1 MRFCSAC
8 GSRFSNDTRYCPID
22 GQPTMELAEDVERT
36 DPLIGRVLDGR
47 YRIERSVGEGGMG
60 IVYLATHVTLN
71 KRMAVKV
78 LRGEMARDQDVVQR
92 FVQEAQASSA
102 IGHPN
107 IIDISDFGRLPD
119 NAVFFVMEYLEGEPL
134 TDRISRSKGLQV
146 REALP
151 ILEQIASALSSA
163 HSAGIVHR
171 DMKPDNIFLIQRGQ
185 TRDFVKVLDFGI
197 AKVGGAASKLT
208 KTGTVFGTPHY
219 MSPEQAAGQMVDQ
232 RTDIYALGVIMYE
245 MVTGKVP
252 FDADTFMGIL
262 SKHMFEPP
270 RPPTEVGEKA
280 DLGALEPVILRAL
293 AKKPEQRYQ
302 SMDDLIVDLGLVRSG
317 ERPNLPMTSVPVPN
331 LGPRVNEFARHAP
344 AQTVVQYA
352 PGAQNP
358 QRHAD
363 DGADGALGFSRRT
376 IITLFLSVFALLAI
390 GVIAGGAYAFT
401 RRAATV
407 TAAADHVPSSPTPS
421 PNAPTETVPPSSAP
435 VIRTEMVRIESSPGG
450 AAVTVDGA
458 TIGVTPVSMPKPTGA
473 DVHPIELTLAGYEVA
488 RFVVTPSTADV
499 LSIPLAAVVAEAP
512 RVASETRP
520 STGPRPSSGRLP
532 PSTPA
537 VEIPPPTMVAPA
549 GMMPATDV
557 IDPWE

>member
-22 GQPTMELAEDVERT
+22 GQPTMELADDVERT

-119 NAVFFVMEYLEGEPL
+119 NAVYFVMEYLEGEPL
-134 TDRISRSKGLQV
+134 TDRIARSRGLSV

-163 HSAGIVHR
+163 HSSGIVHR

-219 MSPEQAAGQMVDQ
+219 MSPEQAAGQTVDQ

-317 ERPNLPMTSVPVPN
+317 ERPNVPMTAVPVPN
-331 LGPRVNEFARHAP
+331 LGPRVNEFARNAP
-344 AQTVVQYA
+344 AQTIVQPRSGTRPA
-352 PGAQNP
+352 HGDENAE
-358 QRHAD
+358 
-363 DGADGALGFSRRT
+363 GALGFSRRS

-401 RRAATV
+401 RRASTV
-407 TAAADHVPSSPTPS
+407 TAAADHVPSSPAPS
-421 PNAPTETVPPSSAP
+421 AQPAPAEAP
-435 VIRTEMVRIESSPGG
+435 VAPPIRAATVRIESSPEG
-450 AAVTVDGA
+450 ATVTVDGA
-458 TIGVTPVSMPKPTGA
+458 MLGFTPVSMPKPTG
-473 DVHPIELTLAGYEVA
+473 DDLRPIELTLAGHEVVH
-488 RFVVTPSTADV
+488 FVVTPATPDV
-499 LSIPLAAVVAEAP
+499 ISIPLSAFIAEAP
-512 RVASETRP
+512 RAASVTRP
-520 STGPRPSSGRLP
+520 SGGSRPTGDRPSASA
-532 PSTPA
+532 PA
-537 VEIPPPTMVAPA
+537 IVNPPPTMAAPP
-549 GMMPATDV
+549 GMMPVADV